1 MADHEKPMNELTGF
15 LPGAWPIEAY
25 GAGGFRFGD
34 MSHRGSILALPSGV
48 RAWTPSSPTDIDVAA
63 LADLF
68 AEAPGAVELLIV
80 GTGASLVP
88 LRVAVRDRLRLA
100 NIRVDFMATGSA
112 VSTYNIL
119 LGERRRVA
127 GAFLATS

>member
-1 MADHEKPMNELTGF
+1 MAESVPQLSGF
-15 LPGAWPIEAY
+15 LPGVWPIEAY

-48 RAWTPSSPTDIDVAA
+48 RAWAATTPGEIDATA
-63 LADLF
+63 LEELF
-68 AEAPGAVELLIV
+68 AEPAGSVELLIV
-80 GTGASLVP
+80 GTGRNLVP
-88 LRVAVRDRLRLA
+88 LGAAVRDQLRA
-100 NIRVDFMATGSA
+100 AGIRVDFMATGSA

-127 GAFLATS
+127 GAFIATH